1 MRILSDGNLKLF
13 EQIVKMNEASLLK
26 TMNTYLKRFY
36 NKVTYTKDYLYAIG
50 DIPITLV
57 AHVDTVFKEKPEDVF
72 YDRVK
77 NVLWSPQGLG
87 ADDRAGVFAIINI
100 VKSGLRP
107 HIIFTT
113 GEEMGGL
120 GAQVLTYREPKPFA
134 EMKYIIQLDRRGKDD
149 CIFYECDNVKFVEYI
164 KSFGFHEEYG
174 SFSDISELCPTW
186 RIAGVNL
193 SIGYKNEHSLIEIL
207 YIDYFLSTVEKVKKM
222 LKDVNNI
229 NSFEYIPALYSLSSL
244 NPTSLYKCKNCGK
257 IFTEY
262 ELFLVKG
269 IDSKNV
275 YYCPDCIY
283 GNVNWCDSCGKAY
296 EIDFREDTTI
306 KKCKDCRD
314 IINV

>member
-36 NKVTYTKDYLYAIG
+36 NKVTYTKDYVYAIG

-57 AHVDTVFKEKPEDVF
+57 AHVDTAFKERPEDIF

-149 CIFYECDNVKFVEYI
+149 CIFYECDNIKFIEYI
-164 KSFGFHEEYG
+164 ESFGFHEEYG

-186 RIAGVNL
+186 KIAGVNL
-193 SIGYKNEHSLIEIL
+193 SIGYINEHSLIEIL

-262 ELFLVKG
+262 ELFSVKG

-314 IINV
+314 IVNV

>member
-1 MRILSDGNLKLF
+1 MKILSDGNLKLF

-36 NKVTYTKDYLYAIG
+36 NKVTYTKDYVYAIG

-57 AHVDTVFKEKPEDVF
+57 AHVDTVFKERPEDVF

-120 GAQVLTYREPKPFA
+120 GARVLTYIEPKPFA

-149 CIFYECDNVKFVEYI
+149 CIFYECDNVKFIEYI

-186 RIAGVNL
+186 KIAGVNL
-193 SIGYKNEHSLIEIL
+193 SIGYENEHSFIEIL

-269 IDSKNV
+269 IDGKNV

-296 EIDFREDTTI
+296 EIDFRENTTI

>member
-36 NKVTYTKDYLYAIG
+36 NKVTYTKDYVYAIG

-57 AHVDTVFKEKPEDVF
+57 AHVDTVFKERPEDVF

-149 CIFYECDNVKFVEYI
+149 CIFYECDNVKFIEYI

-193 SIGYKNEHSLIEIL
+193 SIGYENEHSLIEIL

-269 IDSKNV
+269 IDGKNV

-296 EIDFREDTTI
+296 EIDFREDATI

>member
-36 NKVTYTKDYLYAIG
+36 NKVTYTKDYVYAIG

-57 AHVDTVFKEKPEDVF
+57 AHVDTVFKERPEDVF

-120 GAQVLTYREPKPFA
+120 GARVLTYIEPKPFA

-149 CIFYECDNVKFVEYI
+149 CIFYECDNIKFIKYI
-164 KSFGFHEEYG
+164 ESFGFHEEYG

-186 RIAGVNL
+186 KIAGVNL
-193 SIGYKNEHSLIEIL
+193 SIGYINEHSLIEIL

-269 IDSKNV
+269 VDGKNV
-275 YYCPDCIY
+275 YYCPDCSY
-283 GNVNWCDSCGKAY
+283 GNVDWCDSCGKAY

>member
-36 NKVTYTKDYLYAIG
+36 NKVTYTKDYVYAIG

-57 AHVDTVFKEKPEDVF
+57 AHVDTVFKERPEDVF
-72 YDRVK
+72 YDRVE

-120 GAQVLTYREPKPFA
+120 GARVLTYIEPKPFA

-149 CIFYECDNVKFVEYI
+149 CIFYECDNVKFIEYI

-186 RIAGVNL
+186 KIAGVNL
-193 SIGYKNEHSLIEIL
+193 SIGYENEHSLIEIL
-207 YIDYFLSTVEKVKKM
+207 YIDYFLSTIEKVKKM
-222 LKDVNNI
+222 LKDINNI

-269 IDSKNV
+269 VDGKNV

>member
-13 EQIVKMNEASLLK
+13 EQIVKMSEVSLLK

-36 NKVTYTKDYLYAIG
+36 NKVTYTKDYVYAIG

-57 AHVDTVFKEKPEDVF
+57 AHVDTAFKERPEDIF

-149 CIFYECDNVKFVEYI
+149 CIFYECDNIKFIEYI
-164 KSFGFHEEYG
+164 ESFGFHEEYG

-186 RIAGVNL
+186 KIAGVNL
-193 SIGYKNEHSLIEIL
+193 SIGYINEHSLIEIL

-262 ELFLVKG
+262 ELFSVKG

-314 IINV
+314 IVNV

>member
-36 NKVTYTKDYLYAIG
+36 NKVSYTKDYVYAIG

-57 AHVDTVFKEKPEDVF
+57 AHVDTAFKERPEDIF

-113 GEEMGGL
+113 DEEMGGL
-120 GAQVLTYREPKPFA
+120 GARVLTYIEPKPFA

-149 CIFYECDNVKFVEYI
+149 CVFYECDNVKFIEYI

-186 RIAGVNL
+186 KVAGVNL

-207 YIDYFLSTVEKVKKM
+207 YIDYLLSTVEKVKEM

-244 NPTSLYKCKNCGK
+244 NSTPLYKCKNCGK

-269 IDSKNV
+269 IDGKNV

-296 EIDFREDTTI
+296 EIDFRENTTI

-314 IINV
+314 I

>member
-36 NKVTYTKDYLYAIG
+36 NKVTYTKDYVYAIG

-134 EMKYIIQLDRRGKDD
+134 EMRYIIQLDRRGKDD

>member
-36 NKVTYTKDYLYAIG
+36 NKVTYTKDYVYAIG

-275 YYCPDCIY
+275 YYCPGCIY
-283 GNVNWCDSCGKAY
+283 VNVNWCDSCGKAY

>member
-36 NKVTYTKDYLYAIG
+36 NKVSYTKDYVYAIG

-57 AHVDTVFKEKPEDVF
+57 AHVDTAFKERPEDIF

-113 GEEMGGL
+113 DEEMGGL
-120 GAQVLTYREPKPFA
+120 GARVLTYIEPKPFA

-149 CIFYECDNVKFVEYI
+149 CVFYECDNVKFIEYI

-186 RIAGVNL
+186 KVAGVNL

-207 YIDYFLSTVEKVKKM
+207 YIDYLLSTVEKVKEM

-244 NPTSLYKCKNCGK
+244 NSTSLYKCKNCGK

-269 IDSKNV
+269 IDGKNV

-296 EIDFREDTTI
+296 EIDFRENTTI

-314 IINV
+314 I

>member
-13 EQIVKMNEASLLK
+13 EQIVKMNEVSLLK

-36 NKVTYTKDYLYAIG
+36 NKVTYTKDYVYAIG

-57 AHVDTVFKEKPEDVF
+57 AHVDTVFKERPEDVF

-149 CIFYECDNVKFVEYI
+149 CIFYECDNVKFIEYI

-193 SIGYKNEHSLIEIL
+193 SIGYKNEHSFIEIL

>member
-13 EQIVKMNEASLLK
+13 EQIVKMNEVSLLK

-36 NKVTYTKDYLYAIG
+36 NKVIYTKDYVYAIG

-57 AHVDTVFKEKPEDVF
+57 AHVDTVFKERPEDVF

-120 GAQVLTYREPKPFA
+120 GARVLTYIEPKPFA

-149 CIFYECDNVKFVEYI
+149 CIFYECDNVKFIEYI

-186 RIAGVNL
+186 KIAGVNL
-193 SIGYKNEHSLIEIL
+193 SIGYENEHSLIEIL

-269 IDSKNV
+269 IDGKNV
-275 YYCPDCIY
+275 YYCLDCIY

-296 EIDFREDTTI
+296 EIDFQEDTTI

>member
-1 MRILSDGNLKLF
+1 
-13 EQIVKMNEASLLK
+13 MNEVSLLK

-36 NKVTYTKDYLYAIG
+36 NKVTYTKDYVYAIG

-57 AHVDTVFKEKPEDVF
+57 AHVDTVFKERPEDVF

-120 GAQVLTYREPKPFA
+120 GARVLTYKEPKPFA
-134 EMKYIIQLDRRGKDD
+134 EMKYIIQLDRQGKDD
-149 CIFYECDNVKFVEYI
+149 CIFYECDNIKFIEYI
-164 KSFGFHEEYG
+164 ESFGFHEEYG

-186 RIAGVNL
+186 KIAGVNL
-193 SIGYKNEHSLIEIL
+193 SIGYKNEHSFIEIL

-269 IDSKNV
+269 IDGKNV

>member
-36 NKVTYTKDYLYAIG
+36 NKVTYTKDYVYAIG

-57 AHVDTVFKEKPEDVF
+57 AHVDTVFKERPEDVF

-120 GAQVLTYREPKPFA
+120 GARVLTYIEPKPFA

-149 CIFYECDNVKFVEYI
+149 CIFYECDNIKFIEYI
-164 KSFGFHEEYG
+164 ESFGFHEEYG

-186 RIAGVNL
+186 KIAGVNL
-193 SIGYKNEHSLIEIL
+193 SIGYINEHSLIEIL
-207 YIDYFLSTVEKVKKM
+207 YIDYFLFFVEKVKKM

-269 IDSKNV
+269 IDGKNV

>member
-36 NKVTYTKDYLYAIG
+36 NKVIYTKDYVYAIG

-57 AHVDTVFKEKPEDVF
+57 AHVDTVFKERPEDVF

-120 GAQVLTYREPKPFA
+120 GARVLTYIEPKPFA

-149 CIFYECDNVKFVEYI
+149 CIFYECDNIKFIEYI
-164 KSFGFHEEYG
+164 ESFGFHEEYG

-186 RIAGVNL
+186 KIAGVNL
-193 SIGYKNEHSLIEIL
+193 SIGYENEHSFIEIL

>member
-36 NKVTYTKDYLYAIG
+36 NKVTYTKDYVYAIG

-57 AHVDTVFKEKPEDVF
+57 AHVDTVFKERPEDVF

-149 CIFYECDNVKFVEYI
+149 CIFYECDNVKFIEYI

-193 SIGYKNEHSLIEIL
+193 SIGYKNEHSFIEIL

>member
-36 NKVTYTKDYLYAIG
+36 NKVTYTKDYVYAIG

>member
-36 NKVTYTKDYLYAIG
+36 NKVTYTKDYVYAIG

-87 ADDRAGVFAIINI
+87 ADDRAGIFAIINI

>member
-26 TMNTYLKRFY
+26 AMNTYLKRFY
-36 NKVTYTKDYLYAIG
+36 NKVTYTKDYVYAIG

-87 ADDRAGVFAIINI
+87 ADDRAGIFAIINI

-149 CIFYECDNVKFVEYI
+149 CIFYECDNVKFIEYI

-186 RIAGVNL
+186 KVAGVNL
-193 SIGYKNEHSLIEIL
+193 SIGYENEHSFIEIL

>member
-36 NKVTYTKDYLYAIG
+36 NKVTYTKDYVYAIG

-57 AHVDTVFKEKPEDVF
+57 AHVDTVFKERPEDVF

-113 GEEMGGL
+113 GEEIGGL
-120 GAQVLTYREPKPFA
+120 GARVLTYIEPKPFA

-149 CIFYECDNVKFVEYI
+149 CIFYECDNIKFIEYI
-164 KSFGFHEEYG
+164 ESFGFHEEYG

-186 RIAGVNL
+186 KIAGVNL
-193 SIGYKNEHSLIEIL
+193 SIGYENEHSFIEIL

-269 IDSKNV
+269 IDGKNV

>member
-13 EQIVKMNEASLLK
+13 EQIVKMNEVSLLK

-36 NKVTYTKDYLYAIG
+36 NKVTYTKDYVYAIG

-57 AHVDTVFKEKPEDVF
+57 AHVDTVFKERPEDVF

-120 GAQVLTYREPKPFA
+120 GARVLTYKEPKPFA
-134 EMKYIIQLDRRGKDD
+134 EMKYIIQLDRQGKDD
-149 CIFYECDNVKFVEYI
+149 CIFYECDNIKFIEYI
-164 KSFGFHEEYG
+164 ESFGFHEEYG

-186 RIAGVNL
+186 KIAGVNL
-193 SIGYKNEHSLIEIL
+193 SIGYKNEHSFIEIL

-269 IDSKNV
+269 IDGKNV

>member
-13 EQIVKMNEASLLK
+13 EQIVKMNEVSLLK

-36 NKVTYTKDYLYAIG
+36 NKVTYTKDYVYAIG

-57 AHVDTVFKEKPEDVF
+57 AHIDTVFKERPEDVF

-149 CIFYECDNVKFVEYI
+149 CIFYECDNVKFIEYI

-193 SIGYKNEHSLIEIL
+193 SIGYKNEHSFIEIL

>member
-36 NKVTYTKDYLYAIG
+36 NKVTYTKDYVYAIG

-57 AHVDTVFKEKPEDVF
+57 AHVDTVFKERPKDVF

-120 GAQVLTYREPKPFA
+120 GARVLTYIESKPFA

-149 CIFYECDNVKFVEYI
+149 CIFYECDNVKFIEYI

-186 RIAGVNL
+186 KIAGVNL
-193 SIGYKNEHSLIEIL
+193 SIGYENEHSIIEIL

-269 IDSKNV
+269 VDGKNV

-296 EIDFREDTTI
+296 EIDFQEDTTI

>member
-36 NKVTYTKDYLYAIG
+36 NKVTYTKDYVYAIG

-57 AHVDTVFKEKPEDVF
+57 AHVDTVFKERPEDVF
-72 YDRVK
+72 YDRIK

-120 GAQVLTYREPKPFA
+120 GAQVLTYIEPKPFA

-149 CIFYECDNVKFVEYI
+149 CIFYECDNVKFIEYI

-186 RIAGVNL
+186 KIAGVNL
-193 SIGYKNEHSLIEIL
+193 SIGYENEHSLIEIL

-269 IDSKNV
+269 IDGKNV

>member
-36 NKVTYTKDYLYAIG
+36 NKVTYTKDYVYAIG

-57 AHVDTVFKEKPEDVF
+57 AHVDTVFKERPEDVF

-120 GAQVLTYREPKPFA
+120 GVQVLTYREPKPFA

-149 CIFYECDNVKFVEYI
+149 CIFYECDNVKFIEYI

-193 SIGYKNEHSLIEIL
+193 SIGYENEHSLIEIL

>member
-13 EQIVKMNEASLLK
+13 EQIVKMNEVSLLK

-36 NKVTYTKDYLYAIG
+36 NKVTYTKDYVYAIG
-50 DIPITLV
+50 NIPITLI

-149 CIFYECDNVKFVEYI
+149 CIFYECDNVKFIEYI

>member
-1 MRILSDGNLKLF
+1 
-13 EQIVKMNEASLLK
+13 
-26 TMNTYLKRFY
+26 
-36 NKVTYTKDYLYAIG
+36 
-50 DIPITLV
+50 
-57 AHVDTVFKEKPEDVF
+57 
-72 YDRVK
+72 
-77 NVLWSPQGLG
+77 
-87 ADDRAGVFAIINI
+87 
-100 VKSGLRP
+100 
-107 HIIFTT
+107 
-113 GEEMGGL
+113 MGGL
-120 GAQVLTYREPKPFA
+120 GARVLTYIEPKPFA

-149 CIFYECDNVKFVEYI
+149 CIFYECDNVKFIKYI
-164 KSFGFHEEYG
+164 ESFGFHEEYG

-186 RIAGVNL
+186 KIAGVNL
-193 SIGYKNEHSLIEIL
+193 SIGYINEHSLIEIL

-269 IDSKNV
+269 IDGKNV

-296 EIDFREDTTI
+296 EIDFQEDTTI

>member
-36 NKVTYTKDYLYAIG
+36 NKVTYTKDYVYAIG

-87 ADDRAGVFAIINI
+87 ADDKAGVFAIINI

>member
-36 NKVTYTKDYLYAIG
+36 NKVIYTKDYVYAIG

-57 AHVDTVFKEKPEDVF
+57 AHVDTVFKERPEDVF

-120 GAQVLTYREPKPFA
+120 GARVLTYIEPKPFA

-149 CIFYECDNVKFVEYI
+149 CIFYECDNVKFIEYI

-186 RIAGVNL
+186 KIAGVNL
-193 SIGYKNEHSLIEIL
+193 SIGYENEHSFIEIL

-269 IDSKNV
+269 IDGKNV

>member
-13 EQIVKMNEASLLK
+13 EQIVKMNEVSLLK

-36 NKVTYTKDYLYAIG
+36 NKVTYTKDYVYAIG

-57 AHVDTVFKEKPEDVF
+57 AHIDTVFKERPEDVF

-134 EMKYIIQLDRRGKDD
+134 KMKYIIQLDRRGKDD
-149 CIFYECDNVKFVEYI
+149 CIFYECDNVKFIEYI

-269 IDSKNV
+269 VDGKNV

>member
-13 EQIVKMNEASLLK
+13 EQIVKMNEVSLLK

-36 NKVTYTKDYLYAIG
+36 NKVTYTKDYVYAIG

-57 AHVDTVFKEKPEDVF
+57 AHVDTIFKERPEDVF

-149 CIFYECDNVKFVEYI
+149 CIFYECDNVKFIEYI

-269 IDSKNV
+269 VDGKNV

>member
-13 EQIVKMNEASLLK
+13 EQIVKMSEVSLLK

-36 NKVTYTKDYLYAIG
+36 NKVTYTKDYVYAIG

-57 AHVDTVFKEKPEDVF
+57 AHVDTAFKERPEDIF

-134 EMKYIIQLDRRGKDD
+134 EMKYIIQLDRRGEND
-149 CIFYECDNVKFVEYI
+149 CIFYECDNVKFIEYI
-164 KSFGFHEEYG
+164 KSFGFNEEYG

-186 RIAGVNL
+186 KVAGVNL
-193 SIGYKNEHSLIEIL
+193 SIGYKNEHSFIEIL

-262 ELFLVKG
+262 ELFSVKG

-314 IINV
+314 IVNV

>member
-13 EQIVKMNEASLLK
+13 EQIVKMNEVSLLK

-36 NKVTYTKDYLYAIG
+36 NKVTYTKDYVYAIG

>member
-13 EQIVKMNEASLLK
+13 EQIVKMNEVSLLK

-36 NKVTYTKDYLYAIG
+36 NKVTYTKDYVYAIG

-57 AHVDTVFKEKPEDVF
+57 AHVDTVFKERPEDVF

-149 CIFYECDNVKFVEYI
+149 CIFYECDNVKFIEYI

-193 SIGYKNEHSLIEIL
+193 SIGYENEHSLIEIL

-269 IDSKNV
+269 IDGKNV

-296 EIDFREDTTI
+296 EIDFREDTII

>member
-13 EQIVKMNEASLLK
+13 EQIVKMSEVSLLK

-36 NKVTYTKDYLYAIG
+36 NKVTYTKDYVYAIG

-57 AHVDTVFKEKPEDVF
+57 AHVDTAFKERPEDIF

-134 EMKYIIQLDRRGKDD
+134 EMKYIIQLDRRGEND
-149 CIFYECDNVKFVEYI
+149 CIFYECDNVKFIEYI
-164 KSFGFHEEYG
+164 KSFGFNEEYG

-186 RIAGVNL
+186 KIAGVNL
-193 SIGYKNEHSLIEIL
+193 SIGYINEHSLIEIL

-262 ELFLVKG
+262 ELFSVKG

-314 IINV
+314 IVNV

>member
-13 EQIVKMNEASLLK
+13 EQIVKMNEVSLLK

-36 NKVTYTKDYLYAIG
+36 NKVTYTKDYVYAIG

-57 AHVDTVFKEKPEDVF
+57 AHIDTVFKERPEDVF

-149 CIFYECDNVKFVEYI
+149 CIFYECDNVKFIEYI

>member
-36 NKVTYTKDYLYAIG
+36 NKVTYTKDYVYAIG

-57 AHVDTVFKEKPEDVF
+57 AHVDTVFKERPEDIF
-72 YDRVK
+72 YDRVE

-120 GAQVLTYREPKPFA
+120 GARVLTYIEPKPFA
-134 EMKYIIQLDRRGKDD
+134 EMKYIIQLDRRGEND
-149 CIFYECDNVKFVEYI
+149 CIFYECDNVKFIEYI
-164 KSFGFHEEYG
+164 KSFGFNEEYG

-186 RIAGVNL
+186 KIAGVNL
-193 SIGYKNEHSLIEIL
+193 SIGYINEHSLIEIL
-207 YIDYFLSTVEKVKKM
+207 YVDYFLSTVEKVKKM

-244 NPTSLYKCKNCGK
+244 NPTSLYKCKKCGTIRK
-257 IFTEY
+257 NKMAKDDNM
-262 ELFLVKG
+262 ELIIELS
-269 IDSKNV
+269 SKQ
-275 YYCPDCIY
+275 
-283 GNVNWCDSCGKAY
+283 
-296 EIDFREDTTI
+296 I
-306 KKCKDCRD
+306 K
-314 IINV
+314 

>member
-13 EQIVKMNEASLLK
+13 EQIVKMNEVSLLK

-36 NKVTYTKDYLYAIG
+36 NKVSYTKDYVYAIG

-57 AHVDTVFKEKPEDVF
+57 AHVDTAFKERPEDIF

-120 GAQVLTYREPKPFA
+120 GARVLTYIEPKPFA

-149 CIFYECDNVKFVEYI
+149 CVFYECDNVKFIEYI

-186 RIAGVNL
+186 KVAGVNL

-207 YIDYFLSTVEKVKKM
+207 YIDYLLSTVEKVKEM

-244 NPTSLYKCKNCGK
+244 NSTSLYKCKNCGK

-269 IDSKNV
+269 IDGKNV

-314 IINV
+314 I